1 MPPLTTLR
9 TWASKVHEGEPLE
22 GYNTNSVLS
31 RTKEETILKFT
42 KELKYA
48 GGHMHMGAEIVAVPL
63 RL

>member
-1 MPPLTTLR
+1 M
-9 TWASKVHEGEPLE
+9 E

-31 RTKEETILKFT
+31 RTEEETILKYT
-42 KELKYA
+42 KQLKYA